1 MAAASSLIKKIFEE
15 QMMQIPA
22 EGSVVEVVLDN
33 APTRYTM
40 APCSVHRAQP
50 TLTLRGVVVLTPKWM
65 KSSADLTILNSDTK
79 GFNYIPM
86 HKILSIGGIKVKQP
100 KATADKILNMT
111 SSKTGEV
118 YTVRQDGRTKRWSCT
133 CIGFQFHKKCRH
145 VTKAQ
150 G

>member
-1 MAAASSLIKKIFEE
+1 
-15 QMMQIPA
+15 MMQIPA

>member
-1 MAAASSLIKKIFEE
+1 
-15 QMMQIPA
+15 MQLPT

-33 APTRYTM
+33 ASARYAM

-50 TLTLRGVVVLTPKWM
+50 TLTLRGVVVPTPKWM
-65 KSSADLTILNSDTK
+65 TSVADLTILNSDTK
-79 GFNYIPM
+79 GFNYIPR
-86 HKILSIGGIKVKQP
+86 HKILTIGGVTVKQP
-100 KATADKILNMT
+100 KVTVDKVLNVT

-145 VTKAQ
+145 VTRVMEDQ
-150 G
+150 